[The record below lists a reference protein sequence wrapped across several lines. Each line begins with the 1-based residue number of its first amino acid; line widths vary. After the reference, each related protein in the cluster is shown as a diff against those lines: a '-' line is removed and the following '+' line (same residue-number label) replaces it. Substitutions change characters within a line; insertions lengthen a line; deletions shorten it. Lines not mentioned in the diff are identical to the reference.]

1 MEVGHRDLTKF
12 ALVDTSWENINKM
25 ENKNMTKGPSL
36 QDPFLNTLRK
46 EKIPV
51 SIYLVNGIK
60 LQGLVESFDQFVVL
74 LKNTVS
80 QMVYKHAIST
90 VVPSRNVSS
99 PMEYSHNNGHNGANG
114 NGHNTTPKE

>member
-1 MEVGHRDLTKF
+1 
-12 ALVDTSWENINKM
+12 M
-25 ENKNMTKGPSL
+25 ENKNMKGPSL

-60 LQGLVESFDQFVVL
+60 LQGLIESFDQFVVL

-99 PMEYSHNNGHNGANG
+99 PLDYSNGGQNGHSA
-114 NGHNTTPKE
+114 PDKEKE